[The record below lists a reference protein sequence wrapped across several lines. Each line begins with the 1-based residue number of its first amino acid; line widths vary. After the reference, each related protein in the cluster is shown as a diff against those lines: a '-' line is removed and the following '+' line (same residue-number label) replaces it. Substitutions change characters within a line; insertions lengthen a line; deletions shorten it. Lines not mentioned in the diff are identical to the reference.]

1 MGLEIKHH
9 AANSD
14 KQTSTQHL
22 ALPLQ
27 THLKGCTKLGDGKPM
42 KRGSIPGKHIVLT
55 CKTSILALG
64 PTQPLIQ
71 CLPRARS
78 LGVKRPAR
86 SAEF

>member
-1 MGLEIKHH
+1 
-9 AANSD
+9 
-14 KQTSTQHL
+14 
-22 ALPLQ
+22 
-27 THLKGCTKLGDGKPM
+27 
-42 KRGSIPGKHIVLT
+42 
-55 CKTSILALG
+55 LG